1 MRIRGQPQRDIAP
14 PQKTR
19 KRREGLVSGGRCRY
33 RPRAVTNFDLPLPL
47 IDETLVR
54 ALAEDLGAGDVT
66 TESCVPED
74 KQATA
79 HGVAR
84 KTIVVS
90 GTPIAERVFGL
101 IDPSLRFTT
110 KVAEGSRVEP
120 GTVLWTV
127 EGRARSIL
135 MGERVALNFTQR
147 MCGIST
153 ATQRYVAAVPEGCV
167 TRITDTRKTTP
178 GLRLLERY
186 AVRRGGGHNH
196 RNDLGSAVLI
206 KDNHIVAAGGVRQ
219 AIEAARSRAPHTS
232 RIECEVDSLEQL
244 EEALAAKADI
254 VLLDNMDTP
263 TVEEAV
269 RRTRGRALLE
279 ASGGITL
286 ERVTELAKAGVDAI
300 SVGALT
306 HSTPAADIGL
316 DFVG

>member
-1 MRIRGQPQRDIAP
+1 MNSFELPIPLLDD
-14 PQKTR
+14 
-19 KRREGLVSGGRCRY
+19 LV
-33 RPRAVTNFDLPLPL
+33 T
-47 IDETLVR
+47 R

-66 TESCVPED
+66 TEACVPEAA
-74 KQATA
+74 QAVA
-79 HGVAR
+79 SGVAR
-84 KTIVVS
+84 KEMVACGV
-90 GTPIAERVFGL
+90 PVAERVFAL
-101 IDPSLRFTT
+101 VDPSLRFTAR
-110 KVAEGSRVEP
+110 VADGTLVAP
-120 GTVLWTV
+120 KTVLFTV

-135 MGERVALNFTQR
+135 VGERVALNFSQR
-147 MCGIST
+147 MSGIAT
-153 ATQRYVAAVPEGCV
+153 ATKRYVDAVPKGCH

-206 KDNHIVAAGGVRQ
+206 KDNHIVAAGGVTA
-219 AIEAARSRAPHTS
+219 AITAARARAPHTS

-244 EEALAAKADI
+244 EEALAARADI

-279 ASGGITL
+279 ASGGITF
-286 ERVTELAKAGVDAI
+286 ERVAELARAGVDAI

-316 DFVG
+316 DFAS